1 MSVFTVKHENLFFF
15 LFFFSAPYTNINIK
29 KYGFLKNAY
38 VLANHVSM
46 QAIQKDTISNL
57 LKKSIMA
64 GMDGALTMI
73 H

>member
-1 MSVFTVKHENLFFF
+1 MSVFTVKHENLFFSV
-15 LFFFSAPYTNINIK
+15 FFSAPYTNIKFNIK

-38 VLANHVSM
+38 VLTNHVSM
-46 QAIQKDTISNL
+46 QAIRKDTISHFFEE
-57 LKKSIMA
+57 IYH